1 MTTWHELLDGGS
13 LQDGEPYLAGTAVE
27 PVARMSVAT
36 AEAAGLAEGEVV
48 TVQSDAGTVTYP
60 VRITEDMAD
69 HVVWIPTSSAGQSV
83 RSRLVADNGD
93 VVTLTKGVA
102 Q

>member
-1 MTTWHELLDGGS
+1 M
-13 LQDGEPYLAGTAVE
+13 
-27 PVARMSVAT
+27 
-36 AEAAGLAEGEVV
+36 
-48 TVQSDAGTVTYP
+48 QSESGTVTYP